1 MSMGQRFAADL
12 AALLG
17 LRIDDPAV
25 TEFLQGVEPATKV
38 IRTDEDEPRWV
49 SMQAGLVVY
58 ADADSARITTVFLY
72 SQGHEGASQYRGP
85 LPHGLDF
92 SMGQAEVQ
100 ASFPRPPDFTSDE
113 HDTWDFDDYRL
124 VAQYRRAGT
133 ISVVGVT
140 GEF

>member
-1 MSMGQRFAADL
+1 MAQRFAADL
-12 AALLG
+12 PALLG
-17 LRIDDPAV
+17 RRVDDAAV
-25 TEFLQGVEPATKV
+25 AEFLQGVDPAAKV
-38 IRTDEDEPRWV
+38 TRDDDDPDELDWV

-113 HDTWDFDDYRL
+113 YDTWDFDDYRL
-124 VAQYRRAGT
+124 VVDYGHDGT
-133 ISVVGVT
+133 ISMATVT
-140 GEF
+140 GDF

>member
-1 MSMGQRFAADL
+1 MAQRFAADL
-12 AALLG
+12 SALLG

-25 TEFLQGVEPATKV
+25 TEFLQGVDPATKV
-38 IRTDEDEPRWV
+38 IRTDEDEPRWI
-49 SMQAGLVVY
+49 SKPAGMVVY
-58 ADADSARITTVFLY
+58 ADGESARITTVFLY
-72 SQGHEGASQYRGP
+72 SEGHQGAGQYRGP

-92 SMGQAEVQ
+92 SMGKAEVQ

-133 ISVVGVT
+133 ISVVVVT
-140 GEF
+140 GDF

>member
-1 MSMGQRFAADL
+1 MRLEADL
-12 AALLG
+12 SALLG

-25 TEFLQGVEPATKV
+25 TEFLQGVDPATKV

>member
-1 MSMGQRFAADL
+1 MAQRFAADL
-12 AALLG
+12 PALLG
-17 LRIDDPAV
+17 RRVDDPAV
-25 TEFLQGVEPATKV
+25 AEFLHVVDPAAKV
-38 IRTDEDEPRWV
+38 TRDDDDPDRLEWV

-140 GEF
+140 GDF